1 MVELTQVREYMRAQ
15 SEEHRELN
23 PVRTTGK
30 SIEDALEQAAIEL
43 GVAIANLQYEV
54 VQTGRTGIL
63 GSGAVEWAV
72 VAYEVPHEEGAEFDD
87 SLLDAIGPRKRPQ
100 VVHGEAMVRLS
111 TDGVLLRVT
120 QPENGGSRVG
130 ERGAYEALARRGIAD
145 YKQQM
150 VGRVVKHAD
159 GTWVKVAEYDFD
171 PASQA
176 EISVEI
182 GDDEMKAT
190 IRVSAPGPGGT
201 DVSAA
206 EILAYAEGL
215 GVVHGILQDVLL
227 DFETRPRYD
236 EHIVIAQ
243 GERPV
248 NGADAKIA
256 YLFNVDRSTINLREK
271 DGRVDFKE
279 LDLIENVEAGQIL
292 AKKVPAE
299 EGESGRTVTGRE
311 LPASSGADI
320 EITAGK
326 NVRLAEDGQSALAE
340 INGQVILQ
348 QKGVIVVEP
357 IFVVSGDVNHKTG
370 NILFLGTV
378 LVKGNVEDGFDVK
391 AAGDIEIRGSV
402 GKCVIDAEG
411 SITVYQGIQ
420 GKSGG
425 RVHAGGD
432 VLARFIEQGTVECDG
447 NVVVSDGIVHSR
459 VDAKQRIICDGKH
472 AQIVGGHLRAAEAIQ
487 ARVMGSINGTETTIE
502 AGFDPQSMEA
512 LAEYRRQKD
521 KVEAGLPDLDLNIK
535 TLENLKQS
543 RRGLTEEKEANLAKL
558 IEKKAQLTADL
569 NAANK
574 GIAEINS
581 HLETLGTRGRVSVA
595 GQVHQGVKVFIK
607 NGTPLAVRNEF
618 KSVTFYL
625 EGNDVKVTQYEAE
638 EIPPKRS

>member
-1 MVELTQVREYMRAQ
+1 MVELAQVQEFMRGR
-15 SEEHRELN
+15 SEEHRQLN

-43 GVAIANLQYEV
+43 GVAVADLHYEV
-54 VQTGRTGIL
+54 VQTGRSGLLGI
-63 GSGAVEWAV
+63 GAAEWAII
-72 VAYEVPHEEGAEFDD
+72 AYEAPHEEGVEFDE
-87 SLLDAIGPRKRPQ
+87 SLLDAIGPREKPQ
-100 VVHGEAMVRLS
+100 VVHGEAVVRLS
-111 TDGVLLRVT
+111 ADGVLLRVS
-120 QPENGGSRVG
+120 QPENGGNRVG
-130 ERGAYEALARRGIAD
+130 ERAAYEALAHRGIAD
-145 YKQQM
+145 FNQQM

-159 GTWVKVAEYDFD
+159 GTWVKVAEYDFN
-171 PASQA
+171 PTSQS
-176 EISVEI
+176 EISVDLA
-182 GDDEMKAT
+182 DDQMKAT
-190 IRVSAPGPGGT
+190 LRVTAPGPGGT

-215 GVVHGILQDVLL
+215 GVVHGLMQDVIP
-227 DFETRPRYD
+227 DFENRPRYD
-236 EHIVIAQ
+236 EHILIAQ
-243 GERPV
+243 GDRPV

-256 YLFNVDRSTINLREK
+256 YMFNVDRSTINLREK

-299 EGESGRTVTGRE
+299 DGVPGRTVSGQE
-311 LPASSGADI
+311 LPANPGADI
-320 EITAGK
+320 EIVAGK

-348 QKGVIVVEP
+348 QKGAIVVEP
-357 IFVVSGDVNHKTG
+357 IFLVAGDVNHKTG

-378 LVKGNVEDGFDVK
+378 LIKGNVEDGFEVK

-432 VLARFIEQGTVECDG
+432 VLARFIEQGTVKCDG
-447 NVVVSDGIVHSR
+447 NVVVSDGIVHSS
-459 VDAKQRIICDGKH
+459 VDAKQRIICDGKR

-487 ARVMGSINGTETTIE
+487 ARVMGSINGTETIIE

-512 LAEYRRQKD
+512 LADHRKQKE
-521 KVEAGLPDLDLNIK
+521 KVEAALPDLDLNIK

-543 RRGLTEEKEANLAKL
+543 RRGLSEDKEANLAQL
-558 IEKKAQLTADL
+558 VEEKAQFTADL

-581 HLETLGTRGRVSVA
+581 HLETLGTRGRVSVS

-625 EGNDVKVTQYEAE
+625 EGKDVKVTQYEAE
-638 EIPPKRS
+638 KIPPKR